1 MFGFCRWWIDL
12 KDDPIAVTFEKDD
25 DFYRFTFV
33 LDKEEKEE
41 TKGEKEIKIRKE
53 SLKDLYNKYNNF
65 QFPLDE
71 DDDPIKLDLDEDE
84 FFRKAL
90 LLMIRSY
97 LSL

>member
-1 MFGFCRWWIDL
+1 M
-12 KDDPIAVTFEKDD
+12 KDDPIAVTFEKDQND
-25 DFYRFTFV
+25 YYHFTFV
-33 LDKEEKEE
+33 LDEKP
-41 TKGEKEIKIRKE
+41 KEIKIRKE

-65 QFPLDE
+65 KWKS
-71 DDDPIKLDLDEDE
+71 DDDGDPIKLDLDDDE

>member
-1 MFGFCRWWIDL
+1 M
-12 KDDPIAVTFEKDD
+12 KDDPIAVTFEKDEH

-33 LDKEEKEE
+33 LDKE
-41 TKGEKEIKIRKE
+41 TKEIKIRKE
-53 SLKDLYNKYNNF
+53 SLKDLYYKYNNF

-71 DDDPIKLDLDEDE
+71 DDNPIMLDLEDVE

-97 LSL
+97 RSL